1 MKIKTM
7 VNGALEENC
16 YLVVEETSGQALVV
30 DPGTPSPEFVSA
42 LQDMGMKELKYIL
55 LTHGHYDHILGV
67 AFLKEQ
73 FPDAKIL
80 ISEPDAVYLT
90 DAKYSGANPSEQ
102 TPVPADQTVGEGDRI
117 SFAGKEI
124 TVIATPGHTKGSLC
138 YLLDQVMFS
147 GDTLFFK
154 TYGRTDFYSGN
165 MDDMRA
171 SLYKLGSLEGDYKVF
186 PGHGPSTS
194 LDFERTHNRM
204 MRKMTW

>member
-1 MKIKTM
+1 MKLKTM

-16 YLVVEETSGQALVV
+16 YLVVEEVSGQALVV

-42 LQDMGMKELKYIL
+42 LRDMGMKELKYIL

-102 TPVPADQTVGEGDRI
+102 TPVPADQTVGEGDKI
-117 SFAGKEI
+117 PFAGKEI

-138 YLLDQVMFS
+138 YLLDRFMFS

-204 MRKMTW
+204 MRRMTW